1 MAAGRGDR
9 GGEPKGTRGEQR
21 PTAALLPPCLVGEAA
36 VLESLCLTF
45 FDDVRIPVDEAPI
58 LTAPRVM
65 EQMSLCGKD
74 PVERRRWKA
83 TMRNNAYGIFNMMMV
98 R

>member
-36 VLESLCLTF
+36 VLESLCLAY
-45 FDDVRIPVDEAPI
+45 FDDVRIPVDDAPD
-58 LTAPRVM
+58 LTSPRVM
-65 EQMSLCGKD
+65 EQMSL
-74 PVERRRWKA
+74 
-83 TMRNNAYGIFNMMMV
+83 YGEEPADEAEDANDEE
-98 R
+98 